1 MARILVQPLWL
12 KGHKFRVAFA
22 VARLL
27 TNEYCSAQLS
37 PAEVTLFLESPSQSS
52 RALYDIDCDYI
63 TLIDHQRPRSLVT
76 MDDPAS
82 RVPGQLVLSC
92 PSFPIMASIETP
104 LTSTLQNIS
113 CPICILFRAI
123 AIL

>member
-1 MARILVQPLWL
+1 VAQILVQPLWL

-27 TNEYCSAQLS
+27 TNGTALLS
-37 PAEVTLFLESPSQSS
+37 YPLLKSPSYLESPSQSS

-63 TLIDHQRPRSLVT
+63 TLIDHQPPRSLVT

-92 PSFPIMASIETP
+92 LSFPIMASIGAP
-104 LTSTLQNIS
+104 ADK
-113 CPICILFRAI
+113 CFAKY
-123 AIL
+123 